1 MENRK
6 ESESYGIIMANI
18 EEENEENYFFFIIF
32 IFLTPSFHF
41 LRKQSCIIR
50 SDRNAIQE

>member
-18 EEENEENYFFFIIF
+18 EEENEENYFLYYFYIPYSEFSIF
-32 IFLTPSFHF
+32 
-41 LRKQSCIIR
+41 
-50 SDRNAIQE
+50 